1 MAMLLRKL
9 LVFVYGMDKWR
20 AVWLIRDCSKQATR
34 RTKASSSS
42 QCALQ
47 PQDDNNKEEVDEIQE
62 DLEEESQ
69 QVPSPASS
77 SKENSNNNNNRSST
91 TPGNTASEEAPTS
104 QQATNDTTNGGGGA
118 APAAADKPAVGSAEW
133 HRIRRENHKQV
144 ERRRRETIN
153 EGINEIARMVPGCEK
168 NKGQIL
174 HRAALYIQQLKE
186 SESTTLEK
194 WTLEKLLTDQA
205 MNELNRQVDG
215 LKSELEQA
223 RQEIDHLKRQLGEK
237 GSTPPSKRARLTKE
251 EKE

>member
-9 LVFVYGMDKWR
+9 LGFVFGMDKWG

-34 RTKASSSS
+34 RTKASSPS

-77 SKENSNNNNNRSST
+77 SKENSNNNNRSST
-91 TPGNTASEEAPTS
+91 TPATTSEEATTS
-104 QQATNDTTNGGGGA
+104 QQATNDTNG
-118 APAAADKPAVGSAEW
+118 AAADKPAVGSAEW

-186 SESTTLEK
+186 AESTTLEK

-223 RQEIDHLKRQLGEK
+223 RQEIDHLKRQLGDK

>member
-1 MAMLLRKL
+1 MGTVR
-9 LVFVYGMDKWR
+9 
-20 AVWLIRDCSKQATR
+20 LIRDYSKQSTR
-34 RTKASSSS
+34 RNKASSSS

-47 PQDDNNKEEVDEIQE
+47 PQDDNNQEVDEIQE
-62 DLEEESQ
+62 DPDEEDTQ

-77 SKENSNNNNNRSST
+77 SKENSNNNNNRT
-91 TPGNTASEEAPTS
+91 TPVTTSEEATTT
-104 QQATNDTTNGGGGA
+104 QVTTTNETNGN
-118 APAAADKPAVGSAEW
+118 DKPAVGSAEW

-186 SESTTLEK
+186 AESTTLEK

-223 RQEIDHLKRQLGEK
+223 RQEIDHLKRQLGDK
-237 GSTPPSKRARLTKE
+237 ASTPPNKRARLTKE

>member
-1 MAMLLRKL
+1 MGTVR
-9 LVFVYGMDKWR
+9 
-20 AVWLIRDCSKQATR
+20 LIRDNSKQSTR
-34 RTKASSSS
+34 RIKASSSS

-47 PQDDNNKEEVDEIQE
+47 PQDDNNQEVDEIQE
-62 DLEEESQ
+62 DPDEEDTQ

-77 SKENSNNNNNRSST
+77 SKENSNNNNRT
-91 TPGNTASEEAPTS
+91 TPVTTSEEATTT
-104 QQATNDTTNGGGGA
+104 QVTTTNETNGS
-118 APAAADKPAVGSAEW
+118 DKPVVGSAEW

-186 SESTTLEK
+186 AESTTLEK

-223 RQEIDHLKRQLGEK
+223 RQEIDHLKRQLGDK
-237 GSTPPSKRARLTKE
+237 ASTPPNKRARLTKE

>member
-1 MAMLLRKL
+1 MGTVR
-9 LVFVYGMDKWR
+9 
-20 AVWLIRDCSKQATR
+20 LIRDYSKQSTR
-34 RTKASSSS
+34 RNKGSSSS

-47 PQDDNNKEEVDEIQE
+47 PQDDNNQEVDEIQE
-62 DLEEESQ
+62 DPDEEDTQ

-77 SKENSNNNNNRSST
+77 SKENSNNNNNNRT
-91 TPGNTASEEAPTS
+91 TPVTTSEEATTT
-104 QQATNDTTNGGGGA
+104 QVTTTNETNGN
-118 APAAADKPAVGSAEW
+118 DKPAVGSAEW

-186 SESTTLEK
+186 AESTTLEK

-223 RQEIDHLKRQLGEK
+223 RQEIDHLKRQLGDK
-237 GSTPPSKRARLTKE
+237 ASTPPNKRARLTKE

>member
-1 MAMLLRKL
+1 MGTVR
-9 LVFVYGMDKWR
+9 
-20 AVWLIRDCSKQATR
+20 LIRDYSKQSTR
-34 RTKASSSS
+34 RNKGSSSS

-47 PQDDNNKEEVDEIQE
+47 PQDDNNQEVDEIQE
-62 DLEEESQ
+62 DPDEEDTQ

-77 SKENSNNNNNRSST
+77 SKENSNNNNNRT
-91 TPGNTASEEAPTS
+91 TPVTTSEEATTT
-104 QQATNDTTNGGGGA
+104 QVTTTNETNGN
-118 APAAADKPAVGSAEW
+118 DKPAVGSAEW

-186 SESTTLEK
+186 AESTTLEK

-223 RQEIDHLKRQLGEK
+223 RQEIDHLKRQLGDK
-237 GSTPPSKRARLTKE
+237 ASTPPNKRARLTKE

>member
-1 MAMLLRKL
+1 
-9 LVFVYGMDKWR
+9 MDTMGEGTL
-20 AVWLIRDCSKQATR
+20 WLIREYSKQSTR

-42 QCALQ
+42 ACALQ
-47 PQDDNNKEEVDEIQE
+47 PQDDNNKKEEVDEIQE
-62 DLEEESQ
+62 DPEDDTQ

-77 SKENSNNNNNRSST
+77 SKENSNNNNHT
-91 TPGNTASEEAPTS
+91 TPATTTEEATTS
-104 QQATNDTTNGGGGA
+104 QQATNDSTNG
-118 APAAADKPAVGSAEW
+118 ADKPAVGSAEW

-223 RQEIDHLKRQLGEK
+223 RQEIDHLKRQLGDK
-237 GSTPPSKRARLTKE
+237 GATNPPSKRARLTKE